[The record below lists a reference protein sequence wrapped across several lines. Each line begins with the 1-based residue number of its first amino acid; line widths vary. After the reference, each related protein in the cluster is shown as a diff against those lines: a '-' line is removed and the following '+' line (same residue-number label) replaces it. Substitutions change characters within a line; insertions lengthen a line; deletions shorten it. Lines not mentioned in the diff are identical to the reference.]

1 MSDQTVTD
9 GESIIGW
16 VLAGLASII
25 ATLTTAV
32 ATLYKSQ
39 IGDLK
44 AQLAKSEASAV
55 QATTDHRAELSRL
68 DVVENELRKEIAD
81 CKADREDLR
90 VCMAKQQVELELI
103 KARLAVVEKAS

>member
-1 MSDQTVTD
+1 MQD
-9 GESIIGW
+9 GEGIIGW

-55 QATTDHRAELSRL
+55 QTNTDHKAELSRL
-68 DVVENELRKEIAD
+68 DQVENELRKEIAD
-81 CKADREDLR
+81 CKSDREDLR
-90 VCMAKQQVELELI
+90 ICLAKQQVELEQI
-103 KARLAVVEKAS
+103 KARLVRVEEAS

>member
-1 MSDQTVTD
+1 MSERAVTD
-9 GESIIGW
+9 GEGIIGW

-32 ATLYKSQ
+32 ASLYKSQ

-44 AQLAKSEASAV
+44 SQLAKSEANAV
-55 QATTDHRAELSRL
+55 QATSDHRAELSRL

-90 VCMAKQQVELELI
+90 VCLAKQQVELDLI
-103 KARLAVVEKAS
+103 KQRLAAVEKAS